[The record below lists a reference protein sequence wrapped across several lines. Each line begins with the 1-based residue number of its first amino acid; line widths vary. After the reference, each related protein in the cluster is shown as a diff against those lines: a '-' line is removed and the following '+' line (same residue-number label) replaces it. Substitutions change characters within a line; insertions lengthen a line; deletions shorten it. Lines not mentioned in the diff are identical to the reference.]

1 MNVQLARRDQGVPV
15 PPMVFVIAPR
25 RRVAVGVFLHAHLLS
40 EGPARHRADVAG
52 TSDVKATD
60 QPSDALNNA
69 RLMLPFLPPV
79 LLHSHAFGPTAQ
91 KDAVSV

>member
-1 MNVQLARRDQGVPV
+1 MPTFCRKALRATG
-15 PPMVFVIAPR
+15 
-25 RRVAVGVFLHAHLLS
+25 
-40 EGPARHRADVAG
+40 ADVAG